1 MRAIKLLGVAVMMLT
16 VVSEGRGQTIDEVYK
31 KTLSE
36 GGTLNL
42 YGTLAQINAE
52 TILPAFEKRFPG
64 IKVNHVDA
72 TADQLAA
79 RVIAEARGGRV
90 LADIFQT
97 LLDGLVHV
105 KDQGLFLDQLYPE
118 ADAFPKELKGT
129 SWVASDLIY
138 IVPAWNTTKVK
149 KEEEPKQ
156 FEDFAD
162 VRWKN
167 RIIAEPRDFQLL
179 IGLSR
184 YKYKSDEKAIA
195 LLKRVAANNPEFHKG
210 HSQLAELLV
219 AGQAAAC
226 VTCYAHHYP
235 IRKRKGAPVDYM
247 LSEGTGDIDATAI
260 LKNAPH
266 PNTALLFAR
275 WTASE
280 EGQKIYAQGG
290 RLPAHPKVEPVE
302 KTRPAKI
309 YPVGENDVKDYPK
322 YEKIWKEIFGLRWV
336 RGVVFRWRP
345 LAWKIIGCL
354 TFYRTSQSTGRSIE
368 QLHRKAMPW
377 RRLVLCDFHTYS
389 RC

>member
-1 MRAIKLLGVAVMMLT
+1 MRATRLLVLAIIILT
-16 VVSEGRGQTIDEVYK
+16 GVSEGRGQTIDEVYK
-31 KTLSE
+31 KALSE

-162 VRWKN
+162 ARWKN

-322 YEKIWKEIFGLRWV
+322 YEKIWKEIFGLR
-336 RGVVFRWRP
+336 
-345 LAWKIIGCL
+345 
-354 TFYRTSQSTGRSIE
+354 
-368 QLHRKAMPW
+368 
-377 RRLVLCDFHTYS
+377 
-389 RC
+389 

>member
-1 MRAIKLLGVAVMMLT
+1 MRAIKLLGFAVMMLT

-31 KTLSE
+31 KALSE

-162 VRWKN
+162 ARWKN

-260 LKNAPH
+260 LKSAPH

-275 WTASE
+275 WIASV

-290 RLPAHPKVEPVE
+290 RLPAHPNVEPVE
-302 KTRPAKI
+302 KTRPAKV

-322 YEKIWKEIFGLRWV
+322 YEKIWKEIFGLR
-336 RGVVFRWRP
+336 
-345 LAWKIIGCL
+345 
-354 TFYRTSQSTGRSIE
+354 
-368 QLHRKAMPW
+368 
-377 RRLVLCDFHTYS
+377 
-389 RC
+389 

>member
-1 MRAIKLLGVAVMMLT
+1 MKTTRFLVLSIVILV
-16 VVSEGRGQTIDEVYK
+16 VVSEGRGQTIDELYK
-31 KTLSE
+31 KALTE
-36 GGTLNL
+36 GGTLNF

-162 VRWKN
+162 SRWKN

-247 LSEGTGDIDATAI
+247 LTEGTGDIDATAI
-260 LKNAPH
+260 LKSAPH

-275 WTASE
+275 WTAGE

-290 RLPAHPKVEPVE
+290 RLPAHPNVEPVE
-302 KTRPAKI
+302 KTRPGKV

-322 YEKIWKEIFGLRWV
+322 YEKLWKEIFGLR
-336 RGVVFRWRP
+336 
-345 LAWKIIGCL
+345 
-354 TFYRTSQSTGRSIE
+354 
-368 QLHRKAMPW
+368 
-377 RRLVLCDFHTYS
+377 
-389 RC
+389 

>member
-1 MRAIKLLGVAVMMLT
+1 MKTTRFLVLSIVILV
-16 VVSEGRGQTIDEVYK
+16 VVSEGRGQTIDELYK
-31 KTLSE
+31 KALTE
-36 GGTLNL
+36 GGTLNF

-162 VRWKN
+162 SRWKN

-247 LSEGTGDIDATAI
+247 LTEGTGDIDATAI
-260 LKNAPH
+260 LKSAPH

-290 RLPAHPKVEPVE
+290 RLPAHPNVEPVE
-302 KTRPAKI
+302 KTRPGKV

-322 YEKIWKEIFGLRWV
+322 YEKLWKEIFGLR
-336 RGVVFRWRP
+336 
-345 LAWKIIGCL
+345 
-354 TFYRTSQSTGRSIE
+354 
-368 QLHRKAMPW
+368 
-377 RRLVLCDFHTYS
+377 
-389 RC
+389 

>member
-162 VRWKN
+162 ARWKN

-266 PNTALLFAR
+266 RNTALLFAR

-280 EGQKIYAQGG
+280 EGQKVYAQGG

-322 YEKIWKEIFGLRWV
+322 YEKIWKEIFGLR
-336 RGVVFRWRP
+336 
-345 LAWKIIGCL
+345 
-354 TFYRTSQSTGRSIE
+354 
-368 QLHRKAMPW
+368 
-377 RRLVLCDFHTYS
+377 
-389 RC
+389 

>member
-1 MRAIKLLGVAVMMLT
+1 MRAIKLLGFAVMMLT

-31 KTLSE
+31 KALSE

-162 VRWKN
+162 ARWKN

-280 EGQKIYAQGG
+280 EGQKVYAQGG

-322 YEKIWKEIFGLRWV
+322 YEKIWKEIFGLR
-336 RGVVFRWRP
+336 
-345 LAWKIIGCL
+345 
-354 TFYRTSQSTGRSIE
+354 
-368 QLHRKAMPW
+368 
-377 RRLVLCDFHTYS
+377 
-389 RC
+389 